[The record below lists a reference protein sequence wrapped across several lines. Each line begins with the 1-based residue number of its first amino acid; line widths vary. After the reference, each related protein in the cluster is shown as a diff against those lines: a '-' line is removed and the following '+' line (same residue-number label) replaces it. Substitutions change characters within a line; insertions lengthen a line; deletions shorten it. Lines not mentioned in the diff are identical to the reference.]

1 MDTDKTFLN
10 QRRMPVQAR
19 ARATYSAILEAAAQ
33 LLERHGKRGFTANKV
48 AERAGVSIGSFYQY
62 FPNKDAILL
71 AIAEREEADL
81 PKRARPDDARE
92 TQTSAL
98 RGGIRAY
105 INMLPDHPRTRK
117 AALELVLQARGPVDV
132 GREIDRRFDAAGAF
146 AGLSSAERFV
156 VSRAV
161 VGVVQAAVLE
171 EREDLTSADFEDCLV
186 RLALGVMAM

>member
-1 MDTDKTFLN
+1 MDADKNVFN

-48 AERAGVSIGSFYQY
+48 AERAGVSIGSLYQY

-81 PKRARPDDARE
+81 HTRAQPDDARKP
-92 TQTSAL
+92 QTSAL
-98 RGGIRAY
+98 RRGIRAY

-117 AALELVLQARGPVDV
+117 AALELVLQARGPIEV
-132 GREIDRRFDAAGAF
+132 GRETDRRFDAAGAF
-146 AGLSSAERFV
+146 AGLSNAERFV

-171 EREDLTSADFEDCLV
+171 EREDLASADFEDCLV
-186 RLALGVMAM
+186 RLALGVMAA